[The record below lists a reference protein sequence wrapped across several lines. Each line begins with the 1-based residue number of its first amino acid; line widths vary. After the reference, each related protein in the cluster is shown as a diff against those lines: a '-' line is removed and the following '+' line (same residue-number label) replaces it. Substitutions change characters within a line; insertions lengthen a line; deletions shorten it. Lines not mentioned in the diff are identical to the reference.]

1 MSKIGL
7 IDVDGHNFPNLA
19 LMKISAYHKNMGDT
33 VEFVN
38 YFDFYDKV
46 YMSKVFTF
54 TPDIETIIQS
64 DNIIRGGTG
73 YNINII
79 LPKEIEEIQP
89 DYSLY
94 PKSKWYDTKTSYG
107 FLTRGCIRNC
117 SWCLVRRKE
126 GDIKKVSDIERISN
140 GNKRIVLMDNNFL
153 ASKDCIEE
161 LKKIIDLGYVIDFNQ
176 GLDARLVTYEIARF
190 LSNVRWIKYIR
201 FSYDT
206 KEQFEP
212 LLKAIENLNLWGVK
226 NGKIFVYCMIR
237 DFEDSYS
244 RINYCK
250 NIGIVP
256 FAQPFRDFTKNQIIP
271 QWQKDMARWCND
283 KALINSFDF
292 KDYKPRVGFK
302 CESYFYNNK

>member
-1 MSKIGL
+1 MAKIGL

-19 LMKISAYHKNMGDT
+19 LMKISAYHKCIGDN

-54 TPDIETIIQS
+54 TPDIKTIIQT
-64 DNIIRGGTG
+64 DDVIRGGTG
-73 YNINII
+73 YDMGIE

-94 PKSKWYDTKTSYG
+94 PQSKWYDTKTSYG

-117 SWCLVRRKE
+117 SWCLVRKKE
-126 GDIKKVSDIERISN
+126 GDIRKVSDIETIAN

-161 LKKIIDLGYVIDFNQ
+161 LNKIIDLGYIVDFNQ
-176 GLDARLVTYEIARF
+176 GLDARLVTYEIAHL
-190 LSNVRWIKYIR
+190 LSKVKWIRYIR

-206 KEQFEP
+206 KEQLEP
-212 LLKAIENLNLWGVK
+212 LLKAIENLNSCGIK
-226 NGKIFVYCMIR
+226 NRKIFVYCLIR
-237 DFEDSYS
+237 DFNESYN
-244 RINYCK
+244 RIRYCEK
-250 NIGIVP
+250 LGIIP
-256 FAQPFRDFTKNQIIP
+256 FAQPYRDFTQNQIIP

-283 KALINSFDF
+283 KALLKSIDF
-292 KDYKPRVGFK
+292 KDYKPRKGFVCK
-302 CESYFYNNK
+302 RYFEE